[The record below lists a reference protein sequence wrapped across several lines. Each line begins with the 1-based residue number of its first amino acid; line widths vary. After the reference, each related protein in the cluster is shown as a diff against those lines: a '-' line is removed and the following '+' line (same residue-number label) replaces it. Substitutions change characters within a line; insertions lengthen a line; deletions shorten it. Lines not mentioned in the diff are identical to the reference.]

1 LYVTLVDY
9 SLYFKEYFDARM
21 RGWLGV
27 ARAGTNRTIGGFSQ
41 MHQFE
46 KSTKAALAVAATLMA
61 VTLAEPASAWQ
72 DAYEIIG
79 TIPTDTGKV
88 LVDPIRG
95 IIVTGTRVI
104 DEKTDTVIATI
115 PGGLQA
121 LDPIHGKIYLTTS
134 TSSATTLIILD
145 EDSYETTATVTLE
158 NGPLFLNR
166 LVVDPL
172 HEKIIYGIE
181 AGANSYVGVVD
192 LRTNELIAKYA
203 VPDDVRGIGLDPVR
217 ETIYA
222 SISSLGPFSIV
233 ALDENTGKVKA
244 TIPLVSIAQGLLAV
258 DEEKGLLYVPGAGFT
273 TASSVFETAPGT
285 VVVID
290 EKTNKIVDTIVVAPF
305 DPTSE
310 KAITEQVVV
319 DPLSD
324 IVFAV
329 TFSAATVV
337 AIDQRTNKIVA
348 TIPLTGGGGG
358 SDIAIDPIRR
368 KVYAT
373 HFIPGAPG
381 LGNIAIISA
390 PGWRE
395 VAFGRH

>member
-1 LYVTLVDY
+1 VAGRTLQ
-9 SLYFKEYFDARM
+9 R
-21 RGWLGV
+21 
-27 ARAGTNRTIGGFSQ
+27 FSQ
-41 MHQFE
+41 IRVLSAQIFDWGIQMLLRRSV
-46 KSTKAALAVAATLMA
+46 KTALTLATALMA

-95 IIVTGTRVI
+95 IIITGTRVI
-104 DEKTDTVIATI
+104 DENTDAVIATI
-115 PGGLQA
+115 PGGLPA

-145 EDSYETTATVTLE
+145 ENTYETTATITLD

-166 LVVDPL
+166 FVVDPL

-181 AGANSYVGVVD
+181 AGANSYVGIVD
-192 LRTNELIAKYA
+192 LRTNKLIAKYT

-258 DEEKGLLYVPGAGFT
+258 DEKKGLLYVPGAGFT
-273 TASSVFETAPGT
+273 TGAVLEDTPGT
-285 VVVID
+285 VIVID

-305 DPTSE
+305 DPTSA
-310 KAITEQVVV
+310 KAITEQAVV

-348 TIPLTGGGGG
+348 TISLPGGGGG

-373 HFIPGAPG
+373 NFIPGATG
-381 LGNIAIISA
+381 SGDIVVISA
-390 PGWRE
+390 PGWRD
-395 VAFGRH
+395 VALGPH

>member
-1 LYVTLVDY
+1 MY
-9 SLYFKEYFDARM
+9 SLESGMKPLTLA
-21 RGWLGV
+21 
-27 ARAGTNRTIGGFSQ
+27 
-41 MHQFE
+41 
-46 KSTKAALAVAATLMA
+46 AALMA
-61 VTLAEPASAWQ
+61 LTFVEPASAWQ

-88 LVDPIRG
+88 LVDPLRG
-95 IIVTGTRVI
+95 MLFTGTSVI
-104 DEKTDTVIATI
+104 DENTDTVIATI

-121 LDPIHGKIYLTTS
+121 LDPIHGKIYFTNTTS
-134 TSSATTLIILD
+134 SGATVLTVLD
-145 EDSYETTATVTLE
+145 EDTYKTIATITLDP
-158 NGPLFLNR
+158 GSLFLNR
-166 LVVDPL
+166 FVVDPL
-172 HEKIIYGIE
+172 HEKIVYGIE

-192 LRTNELIAKYA
+192 LRANKLIAKYA
-203 VPDDVRGIGLDPVR
+203 VSDDVRAIGLDPIR
-217 ETIYA
+217 ETIYV
-222 SISSLGPFSIV
+222 SISSIGPFSIV

-244 TIPLVSIAQGLLAV
+244 TIPMTALAQGLLAV
-258 DEEKGLLYVPGAGFT
+258 DEEKGLLYVPGTGFT
-273 TASSVFETAPGT
+273 TASDLFETAPGT

-290 EKTNKIVDTIVVAPF
+290 EKTNKIIDTIVVAPF

-310 KAITEQVVV
+310 KAITEQAVV

-348 TIPLTGGGGG
+348 TIPLSGGGGG

-390 PGWRE
+390 PGWGN
-395 VAFGRH
+395 VAFGTH